1 MKMGFFEA
9 WVGKLLSMPGR
20 ARLSVLI
27 YHRVLPEPDPLRRGE
42 VDTVTFEHH
51 MAIVKQHF
59 SVLPLTEA
67 VQRLHQGDLPRRA
80 LCVTFDDGYQDN
92 ITCALPVLRHH
103 GLCASFFIASG
114 YLDGGRMWND
124 TVIDAVGHAPGAV
137 LDLSEQGLGCYDL
150 TTLEL
155 RRQAAIA
162 LIAQLKYSNESMRQ
176 EAAAYVLEMAG
187 NPPLSSLMMNRTDV
201 VTLRQA
207 GMEIGGHTRS
217 HPILAR
223 LPLERAHEEITSNKE
238 ALEGIL
244 GEHIHL
250 FAYPNGKPGTDF
262 GREHVEMVRAAGYRA
277 AVTTA
282 RGVAQR
288 GTDPYQIP
296 RFTPWDRT
304 SLRFIAR
311 LAENALRY
319 RPVNCPYITERAQAT
334 RL

>member
-1 MKMGFFEA
+1 MGFFEA
-9 WVGKLLSMPGR
+9 WVGKLLSIPGR
-20 ARLSVLI
+20 SRLSVLI

-42 VDTVTFEHH
+42 VDAVTFERH
-51 MAIVKQHF
+51 MAIVKQYF

-67 VQRLHQGDLPRRA
+67 VQRLHQGDLPGRA

-92 ITCALPVLRHH
+92 IIYALPVLRRH

-124 TVIDAVGHAPGAV
+124 TVIDAVGHAPGVV

-150 TTLEL
+150 TTLES
-155 RRQAAIA
+155 RRQATIA
-162 LIAQLKYSNESMRQ
+162 LIAQLKYSNETMRQ
-176 EAAAYVLEMAG
+176 EAAGYVLEMAG
-187 NPPLSSLMMNRTDV
+187 NPPLSSPMMNRTDV

-207 GMEIGGHTRS
+207 GMEIGGHTCS

-223 LPLERAHEEITSNKE
+223 LPLERAQEEITSNKE
-238 ALEGIL
+238 ELEGIL

-250 FAYPNGKPGTDF
+250 FAYPNGKPGIDF
-262 GREHVEMVRAAGYRA
+262 GREHVEMVRAAGYKA

-282 RGVAQR
+282 RGAAQR

-304 SLRFIAR
+304 SLRFMAR

-319 RPVNCPYITERAQAT
+319 RPVNCPYIIEGAQEAT